1 MMQRPRAALHD
12 TVVVQH
18 RPDGAK
24 EALHVQPKAQVLHIV
39 AVQPG
44 LIGDLQLIAAMDLG
58 PARQAGADIVGTV
71 FVPLGQQV
79 VLIPEGRPGADDRH
93 VAHKD
98 IPQLGQLVQAGLA
111 QEPPH
116 PGDILVRVVEE
127 MGGHIVGGV
136 DPHGAEFQDVEMLFV
151 DAHPF
156 LLEKHRAGR
165 IQLDGDAEHQQ
176 QGRKADH
183 AAQ

>member
-1 MMQRPRAALHD
+1 M
-12 TVVVQH
+12 
-18 RPDGAK
+18 
-24 EALHVQPKAQVLHIV
+24 E
-39 AVQPG
+39 
-44 LIGDLQLIAAMDLG
+44 LG

-71 FVPLGQQV
+71 FVPLGQQI
-79 VLIPEGRPGADDRH
+79 VLVPEGRPGADDRH
-93 VAHKD
+93 IAHKD
-98 IPQLGQLVQAGLA
+98 VPQLGQLVQAGLA
-111 QEPPH
+111 QETPH

-176 QGRKADH
+176 QGRKAEIT
-183 AAQ
+183 ASSRLIPFRYMEVPPFGFGCAPIITRGSTIFNSAGRISARPVPSMGCIGF